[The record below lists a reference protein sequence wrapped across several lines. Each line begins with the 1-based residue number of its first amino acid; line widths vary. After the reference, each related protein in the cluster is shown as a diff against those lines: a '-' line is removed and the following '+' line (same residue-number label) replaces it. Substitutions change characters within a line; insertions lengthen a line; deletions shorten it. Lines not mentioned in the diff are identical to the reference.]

1 MSEWRSEFYD
11 EMESVVVLENA
22 NEFIEILWNVDM
34 DKFKIATSE
43 PSFAAKALGISAE
56 GYSIQSL

>member
-1 MSEWRSEFYD
+1 MK
-11 EMESVVVLENA
+11 SVLVLENE